1 MQERKLRL
9 QNSKFEAPD
18 DINNIGSDKENKGP

>member
-1 MQERKLRL
+1 MQDRKLRL
-9 QNSKFEAPD
+9 QNSQFQVTD